1 MSEKIAKTP
10 WNIPYH
16 EVYKVVA
23 AALVIAWQSGPDR
36 YYNLMGADAGLTT
49 SYTGKVKTAAEVPA
63 LLRHG
68 NVAHSQRRCS
78 GVFFPSPESRKLVL
92 STFFP
97 SLSPQVSRDCP
108 LGQHY
113 SCRDSPPFPALL
125 TPAAF
130 TGTEKPFPKRSDAVT
145 GNCRLQIF
153 RGPPFPLLPSL
164 DEKEERKYY

>member
-36 YYNLMGADAGLTT
+36 YYNLMGGSPDAGLTT

-92 STFFP
+92 STFLP
-97 SLSPQVSRDCP
+97 SLSPQVSRDSP

-113 SCRDSPPFPALL
+113 SCRDSPPFPVLP
-125 TPAAF
+125 TPASL
-130 TGTEKPFPKRSDAVT
+130 TNTEKPIPQKIEWEH
-145 GNCRLQIF
+145 LQIF
-153 RGPPFPLLPSL
+153 RGTPFPLLPSL
-164 DEKEERKYY
+164 GEKEERKYY

>member
-10 WNIPYH
+10 WNIPSH

-23 AALVIAWQSGPDR
+23 AALVITWQSGPDR
-36 YYNLMGADAGLTT
+36 YYNLMGAAPDAGLTT

-92 STFFP
+92 STFLP
-97 SLSPQVSRDCP
+97 SLNPQVSRDSP

-113 SCRDSPPFPALL
+113 SCRDSPPFPVLP
-125 TPAAF
+125 TPASL
-130 TGTEKPFPKRSDAVT
+130 TNTEKPIPQKIEWEHF
-145 GNCRLQIF
+145 QIF

-164 DEKEERKYY
+164 GEKEERKYY

>member
-36 YYNLMGADAGLTT
+36 YYNLMGAARRGLTT

-92 STFFP
+92 STFLP
-97 SLSPQVSRDCP
+97 SLSPQVSGIHRLSP
-108 LGQHY
+108 LFSPSQHLQTRR
-113 SCRDSPPFPALL
+113 SQ
-125 TPAAF
+125 
-130 TGTEKPFPKRSDAVT
+130 FPKRSNAAT

>member
-10 WNIPYH
+10 WNIPSH
-16 EVYKVVA
+16 EVYKVGCCTRHHLA
-23 AALVIAWQSGPDR
+23 KWPGPILQP
-36 YYNLMGADAGLTT
+36 NGGSPDAGLTT

-92 STFFP
+92 STFFS
-97 SLSPQVSRDCP
+97 SLNPQVSRDSP

-113 SCRDSPPFPALL
+113 SCRDSPPFPVLP
-125 TPAAF
+125 TPASL
-130 TGTEKPFPKRSDAVT
+130 TNTEKPIPQKIEWEHF
-145 GNCRLQIF
+145 QIF

-164 DEKEERKYY
+164 GEKEERKYY

>member
-23 AALVIAWQSGPDR
+23 AALVIAWQSGPGPILQP
-36 YYNLMGADAGLTT
+36 NGGSPDAGLTT

-92 STFFP
+92 STFLP
-97 SLSPQVSRDCP
+97 SLSPQVSRDSP

-113 SCRDSPPFPALL
+113 SCRDSPTFPVLP
-125 TPAAF
+125 TPASL
-130 TGTEKPFPKRSDAVT
+130 TNTEKPIPQKIEWEH
-145 GNCRLQIF
+145 LQIF

-164 DEKEERKYY
+164 GEKEERKYY